1 MTGIRLTA
9 LVTVLVLLASP
20 AFARDVRRLTADWR
34 FKEKDGNWQTVS
46 LPHTA
51 HIEPYVLAQPM
62 WMGICHYQKEIDY
75 EPAWEGKKV
84 SVEFEGAM
92 LVAKVSLNGNLLTER
107 FDGYMGF
114 EVDLT
119 PHLKK
124 GKNLLEVE
132 LDNNWRGDVPLGKPY
147 KQLDFRLVQRSL
159 SECLSEGNRAPV
171 YHEPAGRE
179 QSSQRWRVCDLSA
192 H

>member
-1 MTGIRLTA
+1 
-9 LVTVLVLLASP
+9 
-20 AFARDVRRLTADWR
+20 VRRLTTDWR
-34 FKEKDGNWQTVS
+34 FKKKEGNWQTVS

-51 HIEPYVLAQPM
+51 HIEPYISNSM
-62 WMGICHYQKEIDY
+62 WMGICFYQKEIDY
-75 EPAWEGKKV
+75 EPAWEGKKM

-92 LVAKVSLNGNLLTER
+92 LVAKVSLNGKLLIEH

-132 LDNNWRGDVPLGKPY
+132 LDNNWRGDVPLGKPWL
-147 KQLDFRLVQRSL
+147 KSDTLSL
-159 SECLSEGNRAPV
+159 EVRK
-171 YHEPAGRE
+171 
-179 QSSQRWRVCDLSA
+179 
-192 H
+192 